1 MKAVVFH
8 DIGDIRLDDVPEPRI
23 KDSTDA
29 IVRLTASAICGT
41 DLHIV
46 RGTLTGMMPGTILGH
61 EGIGIVEA
69 IGPGLRN
76 IQVGDR
82 VVIPST
88 IGCGSC
94 AYCRDGYYSQ
104 CDNANPNGPSAGS
117 AYFGGGKDSGPFDG
131 LQAEKARIPFANVG
145 LVKLPDAVSDDQ
157 AILLSDIFPTGYMA
171 AEMADIL
178 PGRTVAVFG
187 CGPVG
192 QFVIASLKLLNAG
205 RIFAIDTIPSRLAMA
220 RAQGA
225 EVIDFS
231 ADDPVNALKDLT
243 GGIGVD
249 RAIDAVGVDATA
261 PKKGPAAKQAKRQE
275 KQFRKEREEV
285 APHSKPSGGN
295 WRPGDAPSIVLTWAI
310 ESLAKAGTLSI
321 VGVYPDASRTF
332 PIGTAMNKNITVRMG
347 NCNHRKYIPRLV
359 ELVQSRAVDPAK
371 ILTHSAPLMSALDAY
386 SQFDKRQD
394 GWIKVMLDPAAVAAA

>member
-1 MKAVVFH
+1 MK
-8 DIGDIRLDDVPEPRI
+8 G
-23 KDSTDA
+23 S
-29 IVRLTASAICGT
+29 AS
-41 DLHIV
+41 
-46 RGTLTGMMPGTILGH
+46 
-61 EGIGIVEA
+61 EA
-69 IGPGLRN
+69 IGLGVRN

-94 AYCRDGYYSQ
+94 VYCRDGCYSQ
-104 CDNANPNGPSAGS
+104 CDNANPNGSSSGS

-145 LVKLPDAVSDDQ
+145 LVKLPEAVSDDQ

-171 AEMADIL
+171 AEMAEIA

-192 QFVIASLKLLNAG
+192 QFVIASLKHMNAG

-225 EVIDFS
+225 EAIDFS
-231 ADDPVNALKDLT
+231 ADDPVQALKDLT

-261 PKKGPAAKQAKRQE
+261 PKKGPAVKQQE

-285 APHSKPSGGN
+285 ALDTESSCSN
-295 WRPGDAPSIVLTWAI
+295 WQPGDAPSIVFAWAI

-332 PIGTAMNKNITVRMG
+332 PIGTAMNKNITIRMG
-347 NCNHRKYIPRLV
+347 NCNHRMYIPRLI
-359 ELVQSRAVDPAK
+359 EFVQGRAVDPAK

-386 SQFDKRQD
+386 KQFDKRQE
-394 GWIKVMLDPAAVAAA
+394 GWIKVMLDTAAVAAA